1 MYEILVNNKNICGFK
16 VVAIGEN
23 AAVHTAQ
30 QELQSYLKTGEDGK
44 NGTIFV
50 GEVGDIPALKDHKK
64 DLKEEGILIQI
75 SGTDIY
81 IAGGSGRAV
90 LYATY
95 EFLERFC
102 TWRFFAP
109 EVEKAPVGTVQL
121 ADQTYLY
128 NPRFDFRM
136 ILLPLLGED
145 TLHYQKRH
153 LNARWGSV
161 PLPAERGGSVFYA
174 DSNAH
179 TFHDLLPDSMY
190 FDEHPEYFAM
200 NENGERVRDP
210 ICGTAP
216 CLSHP
221 NVFSIMLSNVRK
233 IMQKNPAAKFV
244 SVSQNDGP
252 HYCHCPA
259 CTKANEE
266 EETQGGAIYRFVN
279 RIAAEIR
286 KEYPNVLVDT
296 LPYVYSTKPPVQEV
310 LADNVS
316 IRLCLMDTCREHT
329 ISDESCPYNAKV
341 RDYFKDWAKH
351 CSNIYLWDYAA
362 NFHNYSISVPNF
374 KLLYQN
380 MQRYIRF
387 PVKGIMYQDAHTTKP
402 NIEFGQLW
410 GYLQAKLL
418 WEPEMD
424 YIQYLTCVKEF
435 MQAYYGDGWVYLYDY
450 LMLLMMQPSS
460 DYHYG
465 PAATC
470 EQIIPMLKH
479 EDGSLDM
486 TFIRDANR
494 LFDAAEA
501 ASEGEELE
509 RIRCTRLHL
518 VWYELCTTYKY
529 IRENG
534 TAEEIEALRKKYE
547 NFNNTVCAWEY
558 FSISEGS
565 PYKGLPFDFDK
576 DPNSYIVSLF

>member
-1 MYEILVNNKNICGFK
+1 MYTILVNGQDICNFQ
-16 VVAIGEN
+16 VVSGSELPAVKT
-23 AAVHTAQ
+23 AAW
-30 QELQSYLKTGEDGK
+30 ELQNYLKTSAE
-44 NGTIFV
+44 NPV
-50 GEVGDIPALKDHKK
+50 GRIHIGLVQDFPQLASWEKTVQK
-64 DLKEEGILIQI
+64 EGIFIQI
-75 SGTDIY
+75 AGADIY
-81 IAGGSGRAV
+81 IAGGSGRGV
-90 LYATY
+90 LYAAY
-95 EFLERFC
+95 EFLEKFC
-102 TWRFFAP
+102 GWRFFTP
-109 EVEKAPVGTVQL
+109 ELETEPQGTVNL
-121 ADQTYLY
+121 EDQTYQY

-136 ILLPLLGED
+136 ILLPLMGED

-153 LNARWGSV
+153 LNSRWGSI
-161 PLPAERGGSVFYA
+161 PMEEERGGSVFYA

-179 TFHDLLPDSMY
+179 TFQDLLPEKEY
-190 FDEHPEYFAM
+190 YDEHPEYFAVD
-200 NENGERVRDP
+200 ENGNPLRDSL
-210 ICGTAP
+210 CGTPP

-221 NVFSIMLSNVRK
+221 DVFEIMLGNARK
-233 IMQKNPAAKFV
+233 ILQKNPKAKFI

-259 CTKANEE
+259 CTKVNEE
-266 EETQGGAIYRFVN
+266 EETNGGIIYRFVN
-279 RIAAEIR
+279 KIAAEIK
-286 KEYPNVLVDT
+286 KEYPDVLVDT
-296 LPYVYSTKPPVQEV
+296 LPYVYSTKPPVKEV
-310 LADNVS
+310 LAENVS
-316 IRLCLMDTCREHT
+316 IRLCLMDTCREHS
-329 ISDESCPYNAKV
+329 ISDESCPYNEKV
-341 RDYFKDWAKH
+341 RNYFRDWAKH

-387 PVKGIMYQDAHTTKP
+387 PIKGIMYQDAHTTVP
-402 NIEFGQLW
+402 SIEFGQLW

-424 YIQYLTCVKEF
+424 YVQYLNCAKEF
-435 MQAYYGDGWVYLYDY
+435 MQAYYGDGWIFLYDY

-470 EQIIPMLKH
+470 EQIIPMLKQ